1 MGVVVGRFDIHLVNL
16 GPTVGREFR
25 KTRPCLVIS
34 PDEMNHNLSTVIVAP
49 MTSRGRAYPSRV
61 PCIFQGRGG
70 HIALDQMRALDKT
83 RLVRRLG
90 ELDTE
95 TRHDV
100 LLILANM
107 FA

>member
-1 MGVVVGRFDIHLVNL
+1 MVVGRFDIHLANL
-16 GPTVGREFR
+16 DPTAGHEIR

-34 PDEMNHNLSTVIVAP
+34 PDEMNHHLSTVIVAP
-49 MTSRGRAYPSRV
+49 MTTQGRAYPSRV
-61 PCIFQGRGG
+61 RCAFQGRDG

-95 TRHDV
+95 AQHDV
-100 LLILANM
+100 LLVLNSI